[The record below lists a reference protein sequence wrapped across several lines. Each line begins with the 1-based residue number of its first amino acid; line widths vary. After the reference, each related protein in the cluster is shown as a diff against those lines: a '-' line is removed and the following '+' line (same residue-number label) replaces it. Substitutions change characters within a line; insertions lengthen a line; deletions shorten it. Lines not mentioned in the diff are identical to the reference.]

1 MLYYEN
7 MEELPQK
14 ASDFLSGDFLAGLEQ
29 KDSAKIRDQAAVLP
43 HNVVLEGIG
52 NRMLIRDFL
61 VQTKGELSSYVLDL
75 DSKEADLEDG
85 TRRLFGVIDGSL
97 DEIFKILPLPDPPV
111 EADEPLKQVVVDQDV
126 ERAAETVQHPDDIAV
141 DRKSVV

>member
-14 ASDFLSGDFLAGLEQ
+14 ASGFLSGDFLAGLEQ

-43 HNVVLEGIG
+43 HSVVLEGIG

-75 DSKEADLEDG
+75 IVKRRIWKMVHDG
-85 TRRLFGVIDGSL
+85 CLVL
-97 DEIFKILPLPDPPV
+97 
-111 EADEPLKQVVVDQDV
+111 
-126 ERAAETVQHPDDIAV
+126 
-141 DRKSVV
+141 